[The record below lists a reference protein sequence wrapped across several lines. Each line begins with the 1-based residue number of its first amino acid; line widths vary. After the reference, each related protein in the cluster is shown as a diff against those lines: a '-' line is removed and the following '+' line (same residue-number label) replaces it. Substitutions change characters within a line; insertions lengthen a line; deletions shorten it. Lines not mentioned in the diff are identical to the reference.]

1 MKCPHCKR
9 SPVMLVCKE
18 CSSSCCCGCIQL
30 EVHKCKGV
38 AERKAKERLVLESK
52 LPVVIGQK
60 ITKI

>member
-1 MKCPHCKR
+1 
-9 SPVMLVCKE
+9 MLVCKE

-30 EVHKCKGV
+30 EVHQCKGA
-38 AERKAKERLVLESK
+38 AERKAKERAALEAK